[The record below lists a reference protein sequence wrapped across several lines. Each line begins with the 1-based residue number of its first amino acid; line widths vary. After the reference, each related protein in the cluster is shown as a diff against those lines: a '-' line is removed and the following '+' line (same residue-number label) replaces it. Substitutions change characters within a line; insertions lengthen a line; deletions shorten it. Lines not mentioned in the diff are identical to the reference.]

1 MRLNTIC
8 TKLNMKTLPSFFEAK
23 QEKEVA
29 IVQNLTTAEA
39 YTKQR
44 PLLSRMLYYE
54 ETDRREYLLYEWTLE
69 ATQIVLADDGIVE
82 FKDITPKK
90 IATEV
95 KYISS
100 REVYRFFRRVDI
112 NKGDKLFKQSL
123 RDQEVLLNRKKDKVS
138 KCRRS
143 QNQFVELI
151 YFYDAIRNKA
161 RKSYRNTVL

>member
-1 MRLNTIC
+1 MKLLYFRL
-8 TKLNMKTLPSFFEAK
+8 
-23 QEKEVA
+23 
-29 IVQNLTTAEA
+29 
-39 YTKQR
+39 
-44 PLLSRMLYYE
+44 LYYE

-161 RKSYRNTVL
+161 RKSYRNTVM

>member
-1 MRLNTIC
+1 M
-8 TKLNMKTLPSFFEAK
+8 
-23 QEKEVA
+23 
-29 IVQNLTTAEA
+29 
-39 YTKQR
+39 
-44 PLLSRMLYYE
+44 
-54 ETDRREYLLYEWTLE
+54 LYEWTLE
-69 ATQIVLADDGIVE
+69 ATQIVLADDDIIE

-90 IATEV
+90 LATEV

-112 NKGDKLFKQSL
+112 NKGDKSFKQSL

-151 YFYDAIRNKA
+151 CFYDAIRNKV
-161 RKSYRNTVL
+161 RVLGLDN

>member
-1 MRLNTIC
+1 MSKYGTFLFKYPTYLRDIESSIDFVKLLYFRL
-8 TKLNMKTLPSFFEAK
+8 
-23 QEKEVA
+23 
-29 IVQNLTTAEA
+29 
-39 YTKQR
+39 
-44 PLLSRMLYYE
+44 LYYE
-54 ETDRREYLLYEWTLE
+54 ETDRREYFLYEWTLE
-69 ATQIVLADDGIVE
+69 ATQIVLADDGINE
-82 FKDITPKK
+82 FKDITSKK

-112 NKGDKLFKQSL
+112 NKGDRLFKQSL

-151 YFYDAIRNKA
+151 CFYDAIRNKV
-161 RKSYRNTVL
+161 RVLGLDN

>member
-8 TKLNMKTLPSFFEAK
+8 TKLNMETLPSFFEAK

-39 YTKQR
+39 YSKQC

-82 FKDITPKK
+82 FKDITSKK

-151 YFYDAIRNKA
+151 YFYDATYTK
-161 RKSYRNTVL
+161 